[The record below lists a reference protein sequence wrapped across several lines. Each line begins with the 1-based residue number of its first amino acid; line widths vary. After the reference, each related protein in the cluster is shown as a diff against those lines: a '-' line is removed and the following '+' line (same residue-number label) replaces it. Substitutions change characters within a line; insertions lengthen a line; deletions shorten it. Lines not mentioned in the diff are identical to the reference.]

1 MVKRKLS
8 WLLSV
13 SLLLSGIVPFTGAAA
28 AATDG
33 GLTPQ
38 VGKQH
43 LQLPAKGAT
52 SLQLNEEA
60 LSIKAA
66 QADKAASSGRSLSP
80 FAASTD
86 NEAEALLP
94 AEGKNL
100 VPASA
105 SSEEI
110 TVIVELTA
118 KPAAVHAAEVKQG
131 LTKSASDYS
140 GLLAKEQADFA
151 SLAKKTLAVK
161 LTHQYSQ
168 VFNGY
173 SLRIPAN
180 RVPELAAL
188 PGVKTVYPSQRVSAV
203 PVKSV
208 SPYMNDSAPFI
219 GVHSYWDN
227 SYDGAG
233 VKVGVIDTGI
243 DYHHPS
249 LEGAYKGGWDFV
261 DNDNDPMETPV
272 DPNDPEAATSHG
284 THVSG
289 TIAGRG
295 DPANPDGPTGWVKG
309 VAPAAD
315 LYVYRVLGP
324 GGHGTEADVIA
335 AVERAVADGLDV
347 INLSL
352 GGEVNSQVSADSV
365 ALNNAVLAGVVVVAA
380 NGNTGPGDFTT
391 GSPAAAKLPISV
403 GASSPPGIVELSKAV
418 SSVTGATYY
427 DLRVMAY
434 QSGAD
439 FKALSGQA
447 LDLVYVGLGAPADYA
462 GKDVTGKIVLIK
474 RGELTFVNKIVN
486 AKKAGAAA
494 AIIFNRDD
502 QDGFS
507 GVLLED
513 SITYVPTF
521 DLKGTDGRA
530 ILAALDAAGSG
541 TFTVSDFSSIGDPGD
556 AMGDFSSRGPALP
569 GLDIKPDISA
579 PGVAIRSSVPAID
592 GSYTYAY
599 EVMQGTS
606 MAAPHVAGAAA
617 LVLQKQPEL
626 EPNEVKALFMNSAV
640 QLTDGNTNAPY
651 SHMVQGAG
659 RIDLSAAIAETAVAL
674 VEDTVKEVAGGVP
687 TPYHTGS
694 ISFGSVAAGA
704 TVSRVVDVRDIA
716 SQASTYQAVA
726 SWIGPSAGTLTVDA
740 GSIAVPSGGETPFT
754 VSLTVAADTPAGRYE
769 GEVVLTETGGNVLR
783 IPVAVYVG
791 QVELPA
797 AVTEVKIEPD
807 IFSPNGDGLADTSDL
822 SFKVTAP
829 NGYLSLDVFD
839 GFTSDWLGTLAEA
852 SDGLDP
858 GGYKLTGWNGVVTRL
873 QNEKLTDGFYLLVP
887 FVGNTVLDAEPL
899 ADQLAP
905 FIVDTHAPEAT
916 IADTLEVAASGTSG
930 TIHGQVTA
938 DLLVDL
944 FGDYS
949 GIHVAALY
957 EENGKV
963 EQVDGTVADDGRFTI
978 PVPVHPG
985 SNEYEVYV
993 YDEAY
998 NGVQQAAFTLKH
1010 TGTDVPASA
1019 KVSVVPVKAEVSIG
1033 EVFALDVKFADT
1045 ADLYSAEFSLTY
1057 DADLTKGSVESGT
1070 TLRNYQ
1076 AAHNPA
1082 ASLIVQEKTEPIE
1095 GGLVRSSF
1103 VVSLT
1108 GDIPGVSGSGD
1119 LATFKFSSAKA
1130 GDYPFAVSGVRFLS
1144 STGAEIDPG
1153 TLVNGNVKVK
1163 SDSGGPDPVDLITLS
1178 GSIAAEGFGADVAY
1192 NEVWYSGADGK
1203 LAVTVEALD
1212 AGGTVV
1218 KLGTVQADGT
1228 YSLAVPAGAYTVRVV
1243 VPGHIAATAA
1253 VVADA
1258 AKTVDFGPLTAGDVN
1273 GDGKVDLADL
1283 NQAARAFDKGEPW
1296 ASIVAASADIN
1307 RDGSVNLLDISY
1319 ILANYG
1325 AKK

>member
-8 WLLSV
+8 LLLSV

-28 AATDG
+28 ASTDG
-33 GLTPQ
+33 GLTPR

-43 LQLPAKGAT
+43 LQRPANGA
-52 SLQLNEEA
+52 SLQLNKEA
-60 LSIKAA
+60 LSVKAA
-66 QADKAASSGRSLSP
+66 HADNTESSKTSLSP
-80 FAASTD
+80 FTKSTED
-86 NEAEALLP
+86 EAEALVP

-110 TVIVELTA
+110 TVIVELTT

-131 LTKSASDYS
+131 LAKSASDYN
-140 GLLAKEQADFA
+140 GLLAKEQADFV

-173 SLRIPAN
+173 SLKVPAN

-188 PGVKTVYPSQRVSAV
+188 PGVKAVYPSQKVSAV

-233 VKVGVIDTGI
+233 IKVGVIDTGI

-289 TIAGRG
+289 TIVGRG
-295 DPANPDGPTGWVKG
+295 DPTNPDGPTGWVKG
-309 VAPAAD
+309 IAPAAD

-324 GGHGTEADVIA
+324 GGHGTDADVIA

-403 GASSPPGIVELSKAV
+403 GASSPPGIVELGKAV

-439 FKALSGQA
+439 YKALSGQA
-447 LDLVYVGLGAPADYA
+447 LDLVYVGLGAPADYT
-462 GKDVTGKIVLIK
+462 GKNVTGKIALIK

-502 QDGFS
+502 LDGFS

-513 SITYVPTF
+513 SITYLPTF

-541 TFTVSDFSSIGDPGD
+541 TFTVSDFTSIGDPGD

-640 QLTDGNTNAPY
+640 QLKDGNTPY

-674 VEDTVKEVAGGVP
+674 VEDTVKEVAGGVA

-716 SQASTYQAVA
+716 SRASTYQAAA
-726 SWIGPSAGTLTVDA
+726 SWIGPSAGTLTVDTS
-740 GSIAVPSGGETPFT
+740 SIAVLSGGETPFT
-754 VSLTVAADTPAGRYE
+754 VSLAVAAGTPAGRYE

-791 QVELPA
+791 KVELPA
-797 AVTEVKIEPD
+797 AVTSVKLVPD
-807 IFSPNGDGLADTSDL
+807 IFSPNGDGLADTTDL

-839 GFTSDWLGTLAEA
+839 GLTSEWLGTVAEA
-852 SDGLDP
+852 DTGLDP
-858 GGYKLTGWNGVVTRL
+858 GAYKLTGWNAVVTRL
-873 QNEKLTDGFYLLVP
+873 QNEKLADGFYLLVP
-887 FVGNTVLDAEPL
+887 FVGNTVFDAEAL
-899 ADQLAP
+899 EDQLAP
-905 FIVDTHAPEAT
+905 FVVDTHAPKAT
-916 IADTLEVAASGTSG
+916 IADTLEVAASGTTG
-930 TIHGQVTA
+930 IINGQVTA

-949 GIHVAALY
+949 GIHVAALF
-957 EENGKV
+957 EENGKA
-963 EQVDGTVADDGRFTI
+963 EQVDGTIADNGRFTI

-998 NGVQQAAFTLKH
+998 NGVQKAAFTLKH
-1010 TGTDVPASA
+1010 DGA
-1019 KVSVVPVKAEVSIG
+1019 VVPVNSKVSAVPVKSEAAIG

-1057 DADLTKGSVESGT
+1057 DATLTKGSVEAGT

-1076 AAHNPA
+1076 AAHHPTTN
-1082 ASLIVQEKTEPIE
+1082 LIVQEKTEQLA

-1103 VVSLT
+1103 VLSLT
-1108 GDIPGVSGSGD
+1108 GDIPGVTGSGD

-1130 GDYPFAVSGVRFLS
+1130 GDYPFVVSGVRFLS

-1153 TLVNGNVKVK
+1153 TLVNGLVKVK
-1163 SDSGGPDPVDLITLS
+1163 SGGGGPDPVDLITLS
-1178 GSIAAEGFGADVAY
+1178 GSIAAEGFGKDIAY
-1192 NEVWYSGADGK
+1192 NEVWYSGNDGK

-1228 YSLAVPAGAYTVRVV
+1228 YSLAVPAGAYTIRVV

-1258 AKTVDFGPLTAGDVN
+1258 AKTVNFGPLTAGDVN